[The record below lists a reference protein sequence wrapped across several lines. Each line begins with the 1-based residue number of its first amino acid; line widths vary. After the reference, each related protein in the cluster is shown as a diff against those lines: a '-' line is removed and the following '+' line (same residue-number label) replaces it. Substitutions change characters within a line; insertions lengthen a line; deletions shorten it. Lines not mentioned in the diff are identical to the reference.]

1 MKITGLHI
9 CFEVASVKRAMKF
22 YAPLTEAAGFTA
34 SFGDGKNHM
43 GWRNENIMLAIG
55 TAKPRRVTRKRPTGK
70 EFVVSDH
77 LGLSVPSRG
86 DVDKIDK
93 ALKKAGFKPLF
104 AAQEYPEFGPGFY
117 AVTFRDADNNIIEF
131 CTRPTGGKKKT
142 A

>member
-1 MKITGLHI
+1 
-9 CFEVASVKRAMKF
+9 
-22 YAPLTEAAGFTA
+22 
-34 SFGDGKNHM
+34 M

-55 TAKPRRVTRKRPTGK
+55 TAKPRRVTRKRPTGQ

-77 LGLSVPSRG
+77 LGLSVASRG